1 MRTARCSGRQGDVSQ
16 HALGRG
22 VCLLRGVS
30 ARCML
35 GYVPPPPW
43 TEWPT
48 LVKTL
53 PCCNYFADGKKQWK
67 SFISWLVFLALICNF
82 CNASDWL
89 KGGNSVMR
97 QPIRNC
103 LFLFPTILAPSD
115 KHETMMNTYSH
126 PLMNKQ
132 NKRNLESCNQSV
144 CLHCLLTGYFFSALK
159 YLCTKFCI
167 WTFPLWC

>member
-1 MRTARCSGRQGDVSQ
+1 MYSAVAVG
-16 HALGRG
+16 G
-22 VCLLRGVS
+22 VYPSMHWEGGVS
-30 ARCML
+30 AQEGFLPSPCWDTCA
-35 GYVPPPPW
+35 PPPW

-53 PCCNYFADGKKQWK
+53 PCCSYFADGDE
-67 SFISWLVFLALICNF
+67 A
-82 CNASDWL
+82 A
-89 KGGNSVMR
+89 
-97 QPIRNC
+97 IRNC

-115 KHETMMNTYSH
+115 KHKTRMNTYSQNHH
-126 PLMNKQ
+126 PSHPVMNKQ